1 MKLDDRDIN
10 IIEDLEKSA
19 VKNRDGEITGFIA
32 GVFSTRKEEQAE
44 YIILGCDHLFGSS
57 TRYFA
62 VPASTEM
69 IHVSGETVVL
79 KIGEEDLMQTKRISL
94 EKCPKPLF
102 DLEPLI
108 YELTDFSDSNQ
119 QKLNLT

>member
-10 IIEDLEKSA
+10 VVKSFEKSA
-19 VKNRDGEITGFIA
+19 VNNRSGEFIGFIF
-32 GVFSTRKEEQAE
+32 GVYSTSREENEE

-69 IHVSGETVVL
+69 IHVSDDAVVL
-79 KIGEEDLMQTKRISL
+79 KINKEDLMQTKRISL
-94 EKCPKPLF
+94 ERCPKPLF

-119 QKLNLT
+119 QKLNPA